1 VLSSGDGRTDEPV
14 RQHQLQCL
22 ELACKSLLEDLPPG
36 ERDASTLFV
45 TVSDEAH
52 AFLLRRLEKFRAEIR
67 SIVHK
72 DTLPAT
78 RLLHIDLF
86 LHPLI
91 RTETP

>member
-1 VLSSGDGRTDEPV
+1 
-14 RQHQLQCL
+14 
-22 ELACKSLLEDLPPG
+22 
-36 ERDASTLFV
+36 LFV

-52 AFLLRRLEKFRAEIR
+52 ALLRRRLEKFRAEIR